1 MPSEHTQYLTNL
13 YNFLCQVAGHPCIF
27 VSLHCASV
35 LRSKKQ
41 GTESAGSESYFM
53 SSKNK
58 LEIIEKVAQ
67 RWPILI
73 EKSPDCCMQIDA

>member
-1 MPSEHTQYLTNL
+1 M
-13 YNFLCQVAGHPCIF
+13 FFCIF
-27 VSLHCASV
+27 ALCFCFAQQ
-35 LRSKKQ
+35 K
-41 GTESAGSESYFM
+41 AGDRKCRVESYFM